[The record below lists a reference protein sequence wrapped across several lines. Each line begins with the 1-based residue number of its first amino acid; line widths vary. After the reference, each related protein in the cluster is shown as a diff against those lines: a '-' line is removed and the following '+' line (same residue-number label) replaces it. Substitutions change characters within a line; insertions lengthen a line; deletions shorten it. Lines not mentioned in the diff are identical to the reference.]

1 MEQAKL
7 HNNTPLAGENS
18 IGLARSLTKKQ
29 LIDYKDKL
37 ELTSEQ
43 KEVLI
48 GTLLGDSSM
57 SIRSGK
63 PHYSVKFE
71 QGESHKDYV
80 DHLYQIFEPYTGSP
94 PSMRFIDS
102 KKTRRAYGFR
112 TYQHKHFMYYFHLFY
127 VISPNRE
134 PNIYG
139 ENTSPKF
146 NKIKIV
152 PKNIHKYLTPRV
164 LAYWFMDDGTFHRS
178 PHIYGAKQKNYLF
191 STQGFQKYEVKRLCD
206 ALRYKFNIRANVV
219 GPWFSEGK
227 PRSSRKTS
235 TPSHRRES
243 SFPSRDKKNWRIYIL
258 KESSS
263 TFLDLIRPYIHQS
276 FLYKI

>member
-1 MEQAKL
+1 MEQEKL
-7 HNNTPLAGENS
+7 HNNAPLAGESQNS
-18 IGLARSLTKKQ
+18 IGIARSFTRKQ
-29 LIDYKDKL
+29 LIDYKNKL

-57 SIRSGK
+57 SIRSDK

-71 QGESHKDYV
+71 QGEAHKDYV

-102 KKTRRAYGFR
+102 KKTRRAYWFR

-127 VISPNRE
+127 VITPNHE
-134 PNIYG
+134 NVG
-139 ENTSPKF
+139 NTSPKW
-146 NKIKIV
+146 KKVKIV

-164 LAYWFMDDGTFHRS
+164 LAYWFMDDGTFHCPPRS
-178 PHIYGAKQKNYLF
+178 KQKSRKKTAGFFPKGLFAQGEKPVYLF
-191 STQGFQKYEVKRLCD
+191 STQGFQKHEVKRLCD
-206 ALRYKFNIRANVV
+206 ALKYKFNIRANVA
-219 GPWFSEGK
+219 
-227 PRSSRKTS
+227 
-235 TPSHRRES
+235 
-243 SFPSRDKKNWRIYIL
+243 RDKRNWRIYIL
-258 KESSS
+258 KESST
-263 TFLDLIRPYIHQS
+263 TFVDLIRPYIHQS